1 MIRSIIF
8 LLPFLCSLSVS
19 ATEQIDDLFSIGR
32 IDYSISE
39 LPLSQLY
46 SSNQLFEII
55 HPQMCT
61 ASRRGYQANWR
72 LRDDYLWLDS
82 IRKNPC
88 DPNHESIESTL
99 LFKDKNYP
107 IKADWFTGSISL
119 LVGEFKYKYG
129 KDVDDLIGHEVD
141 VFEFVFS
148 KGKLVSKRMRVDR
161 KSYK

>member
-8 LLPFLCSLSVS
+8 LLSFLCSLSVF
-19 ATEQIDDLFSIGR
+19 ATEQIDDLFSIER

-46 SSNQLFEII
+46 SPNQLFEII

-72 LRDDYLWLDS
+72 LRGDYLWLDS

-88 DPNHESIESTL
+88 DPNYESIESTL
-99 LFKDKNYP
+99 LFKNKNYP

-119 LVGEFKYKYG
+119 PVGEFKYKYG
-129 KDVDDLIGHEVD
+129 KDVDDLLGYEVD

-148 KGKLVSKRMRVDR
+148 KGKLVSKGMRVDS